1 VAPPPTWQTGPLPQV
16 PVESTGPIPVAP
28 PTWETTGSL
37 PPVPPIA
44 PPHIESTVQIP
55 ITTPSWDT
63 TGSLRRI
70 EPEPSW
76 DTTDSLPK
84 VTAAPLGDM
93 ETMVLSP
100 VRPDEKEATG
110 HRTSHKGGKTA
121 LPAGWFGRI
130 AQVVLAMVVAVG
142 AAVAAGYIP
151 SPTPEPAPQQV
162 SAHVDLTCP
171 GAGELGG
178 ALIGAATAGAQWR
191 SGYFGPTELTGPVF
205 TQPVTN
211 ISSLAG
217 DGSLAGLV
225 RFSQAGQSTAAACA
239 QPAATGYLQV
249 NDADATL
256 VLTNPD
262 QADAV
267 ISIYLMGPKGDIES
281 ARLVDLPVPAS
292 TTIHVPL
299 GEYAAEVAPLGITW
313 QSTIGR
319 VVAWVVDN
327 SDKALDIITPTTDDH
342 EVIVP
347 AVTPDEVVSLVLT
360 NPATVR
366 IAVSVDAI
374 TSEGTL
380 AVVGGERIM
389 VEARSTIT
397 FDLTETLQG
406 GIVGLRVRADRTVAV
421 TGVVK
426 LGTDQASIP
435 GVGVSQLGRADIFG
449 VVDGPGD
456 LVLASNLVLPVPV
469 SITTTTAAG
478 NTTTQQVTLEAGAS
492 QVFPISP
499 GLASIRVNTKSGV
512 LAAFVMRPEATETT
526 GGISIVRLPP
536 DSAWQGVTPLWIEGQ
551 PPR

>member
-1 VAPPPTWQTGPLPQV
+1 MPVAPVAQVVPPPI
-16 PVESTGPIPVAP
+16 VESTGPIPVTA

-37 PPVPPIA
+37 PPVPPVA
-44 PPHIESTVQIP
+44 PPVLESTGPIP
-55 ITTPSWDT
+55 VTAPSWET

-70 EPEPSW
+70 EPSW
-76 DTTDSLPK
+76 DTTDSLPR
-84 VTAAPLGDM
+84 VSAAETGSLSDM

-100 VRPDEKEATG
+100 VRSDAKDTG
-110 HRTSHKGGKTA
+110 ARTAHKTSKTS
-121 LPAGWFGRI
+121 LPTGWFRRI
-130 AQVVLAMVVAVG
+130 GQIVLATVVAVG
-142 AAVAAGYIP
+142 AAVGVGYLP

-171 GAGELGG
+171 GAGELAG
-178 ALIGAATAGAQWR
+178 ALIGAATNGAQWR
-191 SGYFGPTELTGPVF
+191 SGYFGPTELNGPVF
-205 TQPVTN
+205 TQPVTS

-225 RFSQAGQSTAAACA
+225 RFSQAGQSTAVACA

-267 ISIYLMGPKGDIES
+267 ISVYLMGPQGDIDA
-281 ARLVDLPVPAS
+281 ARLVDLSVPAS
-292 TTIHVPL
+292 TTIDVPL
-299 GEYAAEVAPLGITW
+299 GNYASGVAPLGITW

-319 VVAWVVDN
+319 VVAWIVDN
-327 SDKALDIITPTTDDH
+327 SDKALDIIIPTTDDH

-347 AVTPDEVVSLVLT
+347 AVTPDDVVSLVLT

-380 AVVGGERIM
+380 AVVGGERVM

-397 FDLTETLQG
+397 FDLTESLQG

-421 TGVVK
+421 TAVVK

-449 VVDGPGD
+449 VVDGPAE
-456 LVLASNLVLPVPV
+456 LVLASNLALPVPV
-469 SITTTTAAG
+469 SVTTTTTSG
-478 NTTTQQVTLEAGAS
+478 NSTTQQLTLEAGAS
-492 QVFPISP
+492 QILPVSP

-512 LAAFVMRPEATETT
+512 VAAIVTRPESSETT
-526 GGISIVRLPP
+526 GGLSIVRLPP